1 MSQEVQQQLE
11 AAGIIPVLRARSAK
25 EAIGV
30 VEAMVAGGIT
40 VMEVTM
46 TVPGAVDVLRELK
59 RVYGSKLLLGS
70 GTVTDA
76 AEVAAT
82 IEAGAEF
89 VVSPSLHLDVIQETK
104 ARGKV
109 SLPGALTPTEVIT
122 AWRAGADFVKVFPC
136 SAMGG
141 ASYLKSL
148 KAPFPYLRLVPT
160 GGVTLQTAASFIEAG
175 ASALGVGA
183 DLVNVS
189 ALAEGKPEVIT
200 KRRTSVPRGH
210 RAHTC
215 GGESVNCFAKREV
228 ANESKVLI
236 VRHGDRRGARGIRAG
251 RRRCAVARPVF
262 TL

>member
-1 MSQEVQQQLE
+1 MSKEVQEQLE

-25 EAIGV
+25 EALGV

-40 VMEVTM
+40 VIEVTM
-46 TVPGAVDVLRELK
+46 TVPGAIDVLKELK
-59 RVYGSKLLLGS
+59 RAYGSRLLLGS

-76 AEVAAT
+76 RECADT

-89 VVSPSLHLDVIQETK
+89 VVSPSLHLDVIAETK
-104 ARGKV
+104 KHDKV

-148 KAPFPYLRLVPT
+148 KAPFPFLRLVPT
-160 GGVTLQTAASFIEAG
+160 GGVTLQTAASFLEAG

-183 DLVNVS
+183 DLVNLL
-189 ALAEGKPEVIT
+189 AHAEGKPEIIT
-200 KRRTSVPRGH
+200 NT
-210 RAHTC
+210 
-215 GGESVNCFAKREV
+215 
-228 ANESKVLI
+228 
-236 VRHGDRRGARGIRAG
+236 ARGYVDIIAKTRT
-251 RRRCAVARPVF
+251 AVRV
-262 TL
+262 